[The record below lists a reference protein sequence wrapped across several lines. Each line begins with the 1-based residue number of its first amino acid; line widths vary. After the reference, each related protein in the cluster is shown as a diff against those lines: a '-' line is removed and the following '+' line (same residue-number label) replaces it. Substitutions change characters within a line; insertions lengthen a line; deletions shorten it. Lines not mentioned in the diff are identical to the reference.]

1 MYINTVN
8 TVMTFWDMPM
18 TEAQGAPIPEL
29 CSAPWW
35 WSSGCLQ
42 PMEGIEGILETGDL
56 SRFRKKL
63 GPLETWMVWQNSQLW
78 PIPRCKLQKPRQ
90 TENRWD
96 RGGRMVWQLFCRFV
110 GHLILSSCIV
120 LKVRVQYSWR
130 MLVCAH
136 GCIYVFYHILSY
148 FIIFYHTLSYFIIF
162 YDILSYFIIFYHIL
176 SYFINVHHFWCRLGR
191 GQLATP
197 LASLGPGDDGRG
209 QAMESPGG
217 Y

>member
-1 MYINTVN
+1 
-8 TVMTFWDMPM
+8 MPM

-56 SRFRKKL
+56 SRFRKKTWPPRNMDGL
-63 GPLETWMVWQNSQLW
+63 AKLTTLTNPQVQTPKASADREPLRSRWANGVTAFLQICWSSHPILLHRFEGQSSIQLEDVGLCSWMYL
-78 PIPRCKLQKPRQ
+78 C
-90 TENRWD
+90 
-96 RGGRMVWQLFCRFV
+96 
-110 GHLILSSCIV
+110 
-120 LKVRVQYSWR
+120 
-130 MLVCAH
+130 
-136 GCIYVFYHILSY
+136 ILSY
-148 FIIFYHTLSYFIIF
+148 FIIFYHILSYLIIF
-162 YDILSYFIIFYHIL
+162 YHILWYFIIFYHIL

>member
-1 MYINTVN
+1 
-8 TVMTFWDMPM
+8 MPM

-148 FIIFYHTLSYFIIF
+148 FIIPYH
-162 YDILSYFIIFYHIL
+162 ILSYLIIFYHIL
-176 SYFINVHHFWCRLGR
+176 SYFIIFHQCSSLLMSPRTRPIGHAACVAWPWRWWQRPGYGIPRWLLITNCFKHAKGR
-191 GQLATP
+191 
-197 LASLGPGDDGRG
+197 
-209 QAMESPGG
+209 
-217 Y
+217 